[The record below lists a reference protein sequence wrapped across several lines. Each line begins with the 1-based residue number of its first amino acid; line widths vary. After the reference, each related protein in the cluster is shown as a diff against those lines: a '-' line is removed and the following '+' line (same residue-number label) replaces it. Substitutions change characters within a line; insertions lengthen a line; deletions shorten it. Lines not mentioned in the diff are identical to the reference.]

1 MHPFTPFVSE
11 ELYHALRERQPGDD
25 IVIAEW
31 PAVQEV
37 SSSALAQFAFNEKV
51 ITQLRNIRKQNNIA
65 TKIKMELYIKADASR
80 ASDADSI
87 IVKMGNLSVL
97 EYVQD
102 NVAQSNSFI
111 VDGIEFFVPFGEQID
126 LEAEKKKLEE
136 ELHYTKGFL
145 KSVQSKLQNE
155 KFMAG
160 APDAVVANERNKEA
174 DALNKI
180 AILEEKLKSL

>member
-1 MHPFTPFVSE
+1 
-11 ELYHALRERQPGDD
+11 
-25 IVIAEW
+25 
-31 PAVQEV
+31 
-37 SSSALAQFAFNEKV
+37 
-51 ITQLRNIRKQNNIA
+51 
-65 TKIKMELYIKADASR
+65 
-80 ASDADSI
+80 
-87 IVKMGNLSVL
+87 L

-102 NVAQSNSFI
+102 KVVQSNSFI

-126 LEAEKKKLEE
+126 LEAEKKKLEV

-145 KSVQSKLQNE
+145 KSVQSKLQND